1 MKTLLSKLKR
11 NLPENKHVWKSFT
24 MTALPVVFS
33 VFLFALNSFVDNFM
47 SINITGGNQALS
59 YANAWTEIE
68 IGIIASTTIIG
79 TALFSQYVG
88 KRDWYK
94 VKEII
99 NIRILFNIGISLIFA
114 IPCIIATKQMIEL
127 ISGFDNA
134 MSDNIKNQAIE
145 YLRMIVVSW
154 ILNAISFTLA
164 MILREKNHG
173 SVTVFTSII
182 TLAINITLNSI
193 FIYNLNLGIVYLAYS
208 TLISI
213 FVSIIFMLL
222 WTWIKDR
229 TIFCNL
235 LKIFVIS
242 SHIAKQFFKRFGSFI
257 LFAIGSIFVNIRF
270 IFWNAGYGT
279 GTIGES
285 VLRISAATILGI
297 TGMFFNIFWTTF
309 ESMSATIAVYVG
321 TKLGINDIERAKINA
336 KQLQGFHLIMG
347 IVIALCA
354 LIIAF
359 TVPYMNF
366 LTGGYEKELQNFY
379 SNNPIPD
386 GYTLNQIISN
396 GKKIFLQNIKYT
408 LIGISVFI
416 PMFVWFV
423 SRARIIAI
431 GGLTNISAATETI
444 IEALHIGFL
453 AIQCYLWNTIVSFS
467 WAYFIFFAVE
477 IVKLISYEIVYKNVN
492 WARNITHSKTID

>member
-1 MKTLLSKLKR
+1 
-11 NLPENKHVWKSFT
+11 
-24 MTALPVVFS
+24 
-33 VFLFALNSFVDNFM
+33 
-47 SINITGGNQALS
+47 
-59 YANAWTEIE
+59 
-68 IGIIASTTIIG
+68 
-79 TALFSQYVG
+79 
-88 KRDWYK
+88 
-94 VKEII
+94 
-99 NIRILFNIGISLIFA
+99 
-114 IPCIIATKQMIEL
+114 MIEL

-285 VLRISAATILGI
+285 VLRISAAT
-297 TGMFFNIFWTTF
+297 
-309 ESMSATIAVYVG
+309 
-321 TKLGINDIERAKINA
+321 
-336 KQLQGFHLIMG
+336 
-347 IVIALCA
+347 
-354 LIIAF
+354 
-359 TVPYMNF
+359 
-366 LTGGYEKELQNFY
+366 
-379 SNNPIPD
+379 
-386 GYTLNQIISN
+386 
-396 GKKIFLQNIKYT
+396 
-408 LIGISVFI
+408 
-416 PMFVWFV
+416 
-423 SRARIIAI
+423 
-431 GGLTNISAATETI
+431 ETI

-453 AIQCYLWNTIVSFS
+453 TIQCYLWNTKVSFS

-492 WARNITHSKTID
+492 WTRNITHSKTID